1 MSNIPDHWEVR
12 RLAGALGAEVHG
24 PDIGNVSPEDIEAIK
39 SILLEHMV
47 IFLPDQ
53 SPTVEAHI
61 SFGRHFGELEG
72 HPNLS
77 SDTSLPP
84 ELFQTPCGRPHCQA
98 VTPEAAVTS
107 HLWNPWLG
115 PQRGSS
121 CETVFPLGHTYGE
134 ASAFPAA
141 ASHIR

>member
-1 MSNIPDHWEVR
+1 MSNTPDHWEIR
-12 RLAGALGAEVHG
+12 QLSGALGAEVHG
-24 PDIGNVSPEDIEAIK
+24 PDISNASPEDINAIK
-39 SILLEHMV
+39 SILLEHLV

-84 ELFQTPCGRPHCQA
+84 ELFQLQASKGGGR
-98 VTPEAAVTS
+98 
-107 HLWNPWLG
+107 
-115 PQRGSS
+115 R
-121 CETVFPLGHTYGE
+121 
-134 ASAFPAA
+134 
-141 ASHIR
+141 

>member
-1 MSNIPDHWEVR
+1 MSNIPDHWEIR
-12 RLAGALGAEVHG
+12 RLSGALGAEVHG
-24 PDIGNVSPEDIEAIK
+24 PDISNASPEDINAIK
-39 SILLEHMV
+39 SILLEHLV

-84 ELFQTPCGRPHCQA
+84 ELFQLQASKGGGR
-98 VTPEAAVTS
+98 
-107 HLWNPWLG
+107 
-115 PQRGSS
+115 R
-121 CETVFPLGHTYGE
+121 
-134 ASAFPAA
+134 
-141 ASHIR
+141 